1 MTNGQVYVSLLSHGC
16 PAPRNATGQEIESRD
31 AGTTRNAEFAVGELE
46 MGIVK
51 RRAGQKH

>member
-1 MTNGQVYVSLLSHGC
+1 MDKYVSLLSHGC